1 MANRPESWPSKRPR
15 VRLVLAA
22 SLDGFL
28 AEDAGREDK
37 EGLFELR
44 AEADAVLVGAR
55 TVVEHDLALSL
66 PKAFQ
71 VERRRVGRPAVP
83 IRAVVSGRLGVRAA
97 RRLFEGDEPPWVFTT
112 RRGEIPGARV
122 VRLPSPLRMVRVLHE
137 LALHHARIVQA
148 EGGARL
154 AQALFD
160 ENVVDEW
167 VLTITPQV
175 LGKGIRM
182 PFPRTIAL
190 RVVRTERLGRNA
202 RIWMERVR

>member
-1 MANRPESWPSKRPR
+1 MASRPASLRRPK

-28 AEDAGREDK
+28 ADDAGREDK
-37 EGLFELR
+37 QGLFELR

-55 TVVEHDLALSL
+55 TVVAHDLALSL
-66 PKAFQ
+66 PKPLQ
-71 VERRRVGRPAVP
+71 ERRRRKGRAP
-83 IRAVVSGRLGVRAA
+83 IPTRAIVSGRLGIRAA
-97 RRLFEGDEPPWVFTT
+97 RRLFRGGDPPWVFTT
-112 RRGEIPGARV
+112 RRGEVPGARV

-137 LALHHARIVQA
+137 LALQDARIVQA

-160 ENVVDEW
+160 EELVDEL
-167 VLTITPQV
+167 VLTLCPEV

-182 PFPRTIAL
+182 PFPRTMRL
-190 RVVRTERLGRNA
+190 RIVRTERLGRNV
-202 RIWMERVR
+202 RIWLERDR